1 MKKESKSQSKMEL
14 ENEKKNEE
22 KLMKDKEKQT
32 GYNTIEVIVIMIVTI
47 VFGVIIG
54 STVTLSFQRGKLGG
68 MSNSLKEFVATY
80 NSIVENYYDDVDEK
94 ALVDA
99 GISLKIFSPFLK
111 CLKTHLL
118 KKQGLK

>member
-1 MKKESKSQSKMEL
+1 MRKENKSQSNKVEI
-14 ENEKKNEE
+14 EKVQQEPLVKE
-22 KLMKDKEKQT
+22 KEKQT

-47 VFGVIIG
+47 IFGVIIG

-80 NSIVENYYDDVDEK
+80 NSIVENYYDDVDEE

-99 GISLKIFSPFLK
+99 GIAGMMNYLGDP
-111 CLKTHLL
+111 
-118 KKQGLK
+118 